1 MAGDEKEVR
10 AELVESGVAA
20 DVVDAAE
27 IVGEGV
33 IDALDDDVLLA
44 DNEDA
49 ELEEAAGAPWSGVPL
64 WIARNK
70 IQEDQTWDMDIIFP
84 EVYAED
90 RTTKLKDL
98 ATAQAVGAI
107 THRRMAEQMAK
118 ELGFD
123 DYDYVT
129 ELDAIKKEQQTIPPD
144 ILGVADAVAGAPS
157 KPGGNPAP
165 PGGWVPAPGETDVPL
180 YPKRHDLS
188 GTQTARFRKLQ
199 RK

>member
-20 DVVDAAE
+20 DVVDAQPRQPVERRAQADR
-27 IVGEGV
+27 VGDVAGAGLEARRRVLVRRALEG
-33 IDALDDDVLLA
+33 DVLDHVAAALPGRHG
-44 DNEDA
+44 
-49 ELEEAAGAPWSGVPL
+49 LE
-64 WIARNK
+64 
-70 IQEDQTWDMDIIFP
+70 
-84 EVYAED
+84 
-90 RTTKLKDL
+90 DL

>member
-1 MAGDEKEVR
+1 
-10 AELVESGVAA
+10 
-20 DVVDAAE
+20 
-27 IVGEGV
+27 
-33 IDALDDDVLLA
+33 
-44 DNEDA
+44 
-49 ELEEAAGAPWSGVPL
+49 
-64 WIARNK
+64 
-70 IQEDQTWDMDIIFP
+70 
-84 EVYAED
+84 
-90 RTTKLKDL
+90 
-98 ATAQAVGAI
+98 
-107 THRRMAEQMAK
+107 MAK

-123 DYDYVT
+123 DYDPEDVRRDGLLLLLDRIDYDYVT